1 MPITL
6 EHREQYRQWLLDRD
20 LHPDVA
26 AAIIETMPPFDWSEI
41 ARRSDLAELESRLD
55 KRFEVLENRIDGR
68 LDGMDGRLDG
78 IDGRLD
84 GIDGRLDGMDGRLDS
99 LTDRV
104 GKVEDGLDKVAER
117 LDSMTMRLDSLTQT
131 FGTFAS
137 QTHITLFMG
146 FGAVFVAIA
155 MSVLTSQLA

>member
-26 AAIIETMPPFDWSEI
+26 AAIIESMPPFDWSEI

-55 KRFEVLENRIDGR
+55 KRFEVLENRMDGRLDSMDGR
-68 LDGMDGRLDG
+68 LDGM
-78 IDGRLD
+78 
-84 GIDGRLDGMDGRLDS
+84 DGRLDGMDGRLDS

-117 LDSMTMRLDSLTQT
+117 LDSITMRLDSLTQT

-155 MSVLTSQLA
+155 MSVLTRQLA